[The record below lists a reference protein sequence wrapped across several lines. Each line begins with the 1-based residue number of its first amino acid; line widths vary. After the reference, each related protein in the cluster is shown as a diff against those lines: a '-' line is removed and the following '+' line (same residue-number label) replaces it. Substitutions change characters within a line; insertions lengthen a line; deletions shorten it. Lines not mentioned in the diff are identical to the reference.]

1 MYWYSLAYNNG
12 ICNYQPVISV
22 SWKKNLVINGLYQ
35 KKGVLLPVLPNQTM
49 NACLSEIADVWG
61 IQKNLNMHCARHTF
75 ATKVTLTNK
84 ISMEK
89 T

>member
-1 MYWYSLAYNNG
+1 MAYNEG
-12 ICNYQPVISV
+12 FCKYQPVISI
-22 SWKKNLVINGLYQ
+22 SWKKHLLINVPYQ
-35 KKGVLLPVLPNQTM
+35 KKGVLLQVLPNQTM
-49 NACLSEIADVWG
+49 NACLREIADVWG

>member
-1 MYWYSLAYNNG
+1 
-12 ICNYQPVISV
+12 
-22 SWKKNLVINGLYQ
+22 
-35 KKGVLLPVLPNQTM
+35 M